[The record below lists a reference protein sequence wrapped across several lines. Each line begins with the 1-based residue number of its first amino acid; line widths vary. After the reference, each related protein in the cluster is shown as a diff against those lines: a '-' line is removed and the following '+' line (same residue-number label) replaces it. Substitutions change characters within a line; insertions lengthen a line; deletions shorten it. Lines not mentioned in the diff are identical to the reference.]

1 MENFYNFDFG
11 EKYEKSKPPK
21 YEHNYELKDIIDFL
35 RDQKTMQI
43 KRQNEINDIIF
54 KINQYIQD
62 YVDFET
68 KDSNS
73 NYIIQFSI
81 TPVGSCQ
88 QEQEQ
93 EKEIYVYQLFK
104 FNNEKSIYSTINKNL
119 LNLQNIVTL
128 FNDLF
133 FIYGYKR
140 LLQLIILLLSFNYN
154 INDEVV
160 NAEHDEN
167 EKINNSKYS
176 DYQAKLSS
184 INEKLKNIKTLLQ
197 SIQRCLKMTNDL
209 NVDRSKLI
217 ALEVAENLN
226 LIQKSLN
233 EAMEELAKIKEIQD
247 SL

>member
-160 NAEHDEN
+160 NAEHEEN